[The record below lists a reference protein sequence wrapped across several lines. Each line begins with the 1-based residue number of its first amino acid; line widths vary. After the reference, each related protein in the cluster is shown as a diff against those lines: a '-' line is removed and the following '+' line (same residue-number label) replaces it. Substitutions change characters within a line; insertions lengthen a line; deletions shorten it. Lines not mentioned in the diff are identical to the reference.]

1 MSYPPRLQKTPN
13 FFPHVFRKTR
23 KTDNI
28 NLMKTFFVN
37 FFNKRTWAA
46 DLLVTAAILSAA
58 SSVCLLFRQISE
70 TDTHVPLIFVL
81 AVLCVSRFTHGYLY
95 GIVCSVA
102 AVFGVNYAFTYPYF
116 KLDFSLTGYPLT
128 SIVMLTVAII
138 VSTLTTRIKAQEQMK
153 LDMERE
159 KMRSNLLRSISHDI
173 RTPLTSIAGSA
184 AAVLDN
190 YAQLNDGEKKALIRD
205 IRSEAE
211 WLNQIVENI
220 LSITRFSGSAQLNRT
235 PELPEEIVEN
245 AVMNFRKRHPDIRVS
260 VRIPEEPMLVP
271 MDPILIEQV
280 FVNIL
285 ENAVLHG
292 GTTKEIM
299 ITVEQSAGSAVF
311 TIADNGCGIPED
323 ILPHLFDGS
332 LKLNKK
338 KSDSSRSMRIGLSVC
353 KAILDAHDGIMAAG
367 NRPEGGAFFRFSL
380 PLEERKD
387 GN

>member
-1 MSYPPRLQKTPN
+1 
-13 FFPHVFRKTR
+13 
-23 KTDNI
+23 
-28 NLMKTFFVN
+28 MKTIFVN

-58 SSVCLLFRQISE
+58 SSVCLLFQQISE

-190 YAQLNDGEKKALIRD
+190 YDQLNDGEKKALVRD

-353 KAILDAHDGIMAAG
+353 KAILDAHDGIMTAG
-367 NRPEGGAFFRFSL
+367 NRPEGGAFFRFSM

>member
-1 MSYPPRLQKTPN
+1 
-13 FFPHVFRKTR
+13 
-23 KTDNI
+23 
-28 NLMKTFFVN
+28 MKTFLIN

-95 GIVCSVA
+95 GIVSSVA

-153 LDMERE
+153 LDIERE

-190 YAQLNDGEKKALIRD
+190 YEQLSDNEKKALVRD

-220 LSITRFSGSAQLNRT
+220 LSITRFSGSAQLNKT

-245 AVMNFRKRHPDIRVS
+245 AVKNFRKRHPVIQVS
-260 VRIPEEPMLVP
+260 VRIPAEPMLVP
-271 MDPILIEQV
+271 MDPIL
-280 FVNIL
+280 
-285 ENAVLHG
+285 LHG
-292 GTTKEIM
+292 ETTQKIL
-299 ITVEQSAGSAVF
+299 ITVEQEPGYAVF

-338 KSDSSRSMRIGLSVC
+338 RSDSSRSMRIGLSVC

>member
-1 MSYPPRLQKTPN
+1 
-13 FFPHVFRKTR
+13 
-23 KTDNI
+23 
-28 NLMKTFFVN
+28 MKTFVIN

-95 GIVCSVA
+95 GIVTSVA

-153 LDMERE
+153 LDIERE

-190 YAQLNDGEKKALIRD
+190 YEQLNDNEKKALVRD

-220 LSITRFSGSAQLNRT
+220 LSITRFSGSAQLNKT

-245 AVMNFRKRHPDIRVS
+245 AVKNFRKRHPAIQVS
-260 VRIPEEPMLVP
+260 VRIPAEPMLVP

-292 GTTKEIM
+292 GTTQKIL
-299 ITVEQSAGSAVF
+299 ITVEQESGYAVF

-338 KSDSSRSMRIGLSVC
+338 RSDSSRSMRIGLSVC